1 MRQAGSEDL
10 DCGRQRGRQLI
21 PIWAGEISLFC
32 LAQTRT
38 NGLKCFSI
46 FGQSHLA
53 VGRGTA
59 LPAWAADTDK
69 AFSLLRALLICCY
82 LSFIKWSRCRGSSD
96 TTNKATVR
104 PARASPGPALPLLTR
119 VPNLRQGPP
128 NREGVCSW
136 LMEGPL
142 GCLWP
147 GIRSDSAGRFCLW
160 FLCCLHC
167 CVVGS
172 LETIPQ
178 SAVPSSPELL
188 GRNGLEWPR
197 DKKAVLVPSQS
208 FRSWKRILGL

>member
-1 MRQAGSEDL
+1 MFL
-10 DCGRQRGRQLI
+10 H
-21 PIWAGEISLFC
+21 IWAKPPGRWQGNRSPCVGCRHRQSFQPPRSAHLLLFVIH
-32 LAQTRT
+32 QVEQVQ
-38 NGLKCFSI
+38 GLI
-46 FGQSHLA
+46 RH
-53 VGRGTA
+53 
-59 LPAWAADTDK
+59 
-69 AFSLLRALLICCY
+69 
-82 LSFIKWSRCRGSSD
+82 
-96 TTNKATVR
+96 NKQGHCEAG
-104 PARASPGPALPLLTR
+104 PCQPGPCSPSSNQG
-119 VPNLRQGPP
+119 PQLRQGPP